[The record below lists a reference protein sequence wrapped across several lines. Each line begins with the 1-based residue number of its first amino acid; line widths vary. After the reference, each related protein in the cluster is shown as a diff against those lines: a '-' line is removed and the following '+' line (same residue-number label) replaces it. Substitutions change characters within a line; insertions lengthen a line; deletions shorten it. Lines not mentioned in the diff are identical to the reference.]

1 MKLITADWSAP
12 DHIKAFT
19 TTRLGGCSEGVY
31 GSFNLGDHVEDTA
44 AHVAANRALLC
55 EQHQWV
61 KSPQWLS
68 QVHGTVLVKAA
79 EQGVVEADAC
89 WTDDVGQPCIV
100 MTADC
105 LPVFFSDKEGS
116 RVAVAHA
123 GWRGL
128 VDGVLEQTLSV
139 FANPSE
145 VQVWLGPA
153 IGPLAFEVGD
163 EVREQFCHVIAASS
177 DAFTATSTPHKW
189 MADIYQ
195 LARLRLYAAGVQRIT
210 GGDYCTFSQSELF
223 YSYRRD
229 GVTGRMASVI
239 WIA

>member
-1 MKLITADWSAP
+1 
-12 DHIKAFT
+12 
-19 TTRLGGCSEGVY
+19 
-31 GSFNLGDHVEDTA
+31 
-44 AHVAANRALLC
+44 
-55 EQHQWV
+55 
-61 KSPQWLS
+61 
-68 QVHGTVLVKAA
+68 
-79 EQGVVEADAC
+79 
-89 WTDDVGQPCIV
+89 
-100 MTADC
+100 
-105 LPVFFSDKEGS
+105 
-116 RVAVAHA
+116 
-123 GWRGL
+123 
-128 VDGVLEQTLSV
+128 
-139 FANPSE
+139 